1 MRKFSTIHELVLADI
16 RELNARSK
24 KHRKQRKSYA
34 TRDLIKQISQN
45 NKRNRYRRDSVLLK
59 LCDLNMKKI
68 LKEMTK

>member
-24 KHRKQRKSYA
+24 KRRNQRESYA
-34 TRDLIKQISQN
+34 TRDFIKQISQS
-45 NKRNRYRRDSVLLK
+45 NKRNSYRRDRVLLR

-68 LKEMTK
+68 LKDMTK

>member
-24 KHRKQRKSYA
+24 KHGKQRKSYA
-34 TRDLIKQISQN
+34 TRDFIKQISQN
-45 NKRNRYRRDSVLLK
+45 NKRNSYRRDRVLLR

-68 LKEMTK
+68 IKDMTK

>member
-34 TRDLIKQISQN
+34 TRDFIKQISQN
-45 NKRNRYRRDSVLLK
+45 NKRNRYRRDGVLLK

>member
-24 KHRKQRKSYA
+24 KYRNQRESYS
-34 TRDLIKQISQN
+34 TRDFIKQISQN
-45 NKRNRYRRDSVLLK
+45 NKRNSYRRDMVLLR

-68 LKEMTK
+68 LKDMTK